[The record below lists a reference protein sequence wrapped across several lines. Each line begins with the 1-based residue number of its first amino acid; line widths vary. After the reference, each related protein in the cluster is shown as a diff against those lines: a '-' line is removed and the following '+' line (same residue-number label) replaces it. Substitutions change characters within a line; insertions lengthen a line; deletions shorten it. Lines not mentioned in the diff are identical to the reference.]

1 MESRC
6 HCHSKSVDKLFLY
19 QSGSPVKPRVLVLT
33 PLGVTAININGIT
46 KHSGLN
52 IPCNGKLMSLS
63 DKNHAELRNKY
74 SEVQIDITDEILMV
88 SGKLL
93 HQIHKR
99 LNEIFIPEQDIPF
112 CRKSVLVRGDFYQ
125 LPLVQAKLVFMFNE
139 TEKSKGFLILH
150 LWHKMKLAKLTEIMC
165 QKDDTMFIELLNK
178 ITVGVVDVSVDYI
191 LKPRFVLQSEG
202 QYPYHALYILA
213 KNDPENRY
221 NECMLFLI
229 D

>member
-1 MESRC
+1 MKQRQ
-6 HCHSKSVDKLFLY
+6 SKSVDKLFLY
-19 QSGSPVKPRVLVLT
+19 QSGSPVKPRVLVLA

-63 DKNHAELRNKY
+63 DKNHADLRNKY
-74 SEVQIDITDEILMV
+74 SEVQIDITVEISMV

-112 CRKSVLVRGDFYQ
+112 CGKLVLVRGDLYQ
-125 LPLVQAKLVFMFNE
+125 LPLVQAKPVSMFNE
-139 TEKSKGFLILH
+139 TEKSEGFLILH
-150 LWHKMKLAKLTEIMC
+150 LWHKMKLAKLTEIMP
-165 QKDDTMFIELLNK
+165 QKDDTMYIELLNK

-202 QYPYHALYILA
+202 QYPYHASYILE
-213 KNDPENRY
+213 K
-221 NECMLFLI
+221 
-229 D
+229 